1 MSQAPRG
8 NWNYPTS
15 VRFGAGRVAELP
27 AALAELGV
35 KKPLLITDPALA
47 GLPPVKDTVALLG
60 AHGVPVSV
68 FSDVRGNPNG
78 TNVADG
84 VAAFKAGAFDG
95 VIALGGGSALDV
107 AKAVAMMVGQTRD
120 LFDYEDREDWWTRID
135 AAGMVPLVAVPTTSG
150 TGSEVGRASVITDER
165 DHTKKIIFHPK
176 MQPAKVICDPALTV
190 GLPAALT
197 AWTGMDALSHN
208 LEALCAPGF
217 HPQAD
222 GVAMEGIRLVHAGL
236 LRCFADGG
244 DIEARSWL
252 MAASLMGAT
261 AFQKGLGGM
270 HALAHPIGAVLDAQH
285 GLTNAVLM
293 PYVMVH
299 NRAAIAD
306 RMARLARLLDLPGHD
321 FDAVLRWVLEL
332 RSALG
337 IPHTAAALGV
347 TEDLI
352 PQIAAM
358 AAEDPS
364 AGGNP
369 TPFGVAEATTV
380 LTAALRGEI

>member
-15 VRFGAGRVAELP
+15 VRFGAGRIAELP
-27 AALAELGV
+27 AALRELGV
-35 KKPLLITDPALA
+35 EKPLLITDPGLA
-47 GLPPVKDTVALLG
+47 GLPPVLDTVALLG
-60 AHGVPVSV
+60 AHGVPVAV
-68 FSDVRGNPNG
+68 FSALRGNPTG
-78 TNVADG
+78 ANVADG
-84 VAAFKAGAFDG
+84 VAAFKAGGFDG

-107 AKAVAMMVGQTRD
+107 AKAVAMMIGQDRD

-135 AAGMVPLVAVPTTSG
+135 PAGMVPLVAVPTTSG

-190 GLPAALT
+190 GLPPALT

-208 LEALCAPGF
+208 LEAFCAPGF

-222 GVAMEGIRLVHAGL
+222 GVAMEGMRLVHAGL
-236 LRCFADGG
+236 LRAFRDGADL
-244 DIEARSWL
+244 EARSWL

-293 PYVMVH
+293 PYVLVH
-299 NRAAIAD
+299 NREAIAE
-306 RMARLARLLDLPGHD
+306 RMGRLARLLDLPGHD
-321 FDAVLRWVLEL
+321 FAAVLQWVLEL
-332 RSALG
+332 RAALG

-347 TEDLI
+347 TEAI
-352 PQIAAM
+352 VPQLASM

-369 TPFGVAEATTV
+369 TPFGVEEATAV
-380 LTAALRGEI
+380 LRAALTGAL